1 MPVLLLLSA
10 LLSVLPGPP
19 PPAGPAAA
27 QQVRERGVPEEGRE
41 VRVFLLTMG
50 QGEEVWERF
59 GHNALLLRDGATGE
73 AVAWN
78 WGLFDFQD
86 VDFIPRFLEG
96 TMRYSMGPAPFQP
109 FLDSYVR
116 ADRSVY
122 SNEIHLTPEQV
133 RQLDEFIRW
142 NYRPENRHYRYDY
155 FRDNCSTRLR
165 DALDGVLDGAIRERY
180 GNRATDRTYRWHS
193 RRMVQELFWIDH
205 GMSHLMGP
213 RGDRTITEWEAMFLP
228 VELLHLLEELE
239 VEALDG
245 TRGPLLGPREVL
257 YDARRGPVPEEAP
270 GLSPLW
276 PATGLLVALAFLALG
291 RAAGRGG
298 ARSRVALGI
307 LGAVWG
313 AATGA
318 LGLLIVAAWFTD
330 HVFIHWNVNVF
341 YTNPLGVALAAILL
355 PAALRPR
362 WWKGRMGGTARQLA
376 LIIAGLCAAA
386 ALLQLVTLIRQGN
399 SETVALTLPVN
410 LALAWAVVGAG
421 RGEAKLASTPSDAR
435 STLEGRYR

>member
-10 LLSVLPGPP
+10 LLSVLPTPSPPLGPSAP
-19 PPAGPAAA
+19 QARETPAPEAEA
-27 QQVRERGVPEEGRE
+27 EEGERE
-41 VRVFLLTMG
+41 IRVFLLTMG

-78 WGLFDFQD
+78 WGLFDFRD

-122 SNEIHLTPEQV
+122 SNEIHLTPEQA

-165 DALDGVLDGAIRERY
+165 DALDGVLDGVIRRRY
-180 GNRATDRTYRWHS
+180 GDRATDRTYRWHS

-213 RGDRTITEWEAMFLP
+213 RGDRSITEWEAMFLP
-228 VELLHLLEELE
+228 MELLRLLEELE
-239 VEALDG
+239 VEAPDG

-257 YDARRGPVPEEAP
+257 YDARRGPEPEEAP
-270 GLSPLW
+270 GFSPLW
-276 PATGLLVALAFLALG
+276 PTTGLVVALAFLALG
-291 RAAGRGG
+291 RAAGRGEAWG
-298 ARSRVALGI
+298 RVALGV

-341 YTNPLGVALAAILL
+341 YTNPLGLALAAILL
-355 PAALRPR
+355 AAALRPR
-362 WWKGRMGGTARQLA
+362 WWTGRMGWTARRLA
-376 LIIAGLCAAA
+376 LVIAGLCAVAA
-386 ALLQLVTLIRQGN
+386 VLQLVTLIRQGN
-399 SETVALTLPVN
+399 AETVALTLPVN
-410 LALAWAVVGAG
+410 LALAWAVGGVTEL
-421 RGEAKLASTPSDAR
+421 RTP
-435 STLEGRYR
+435 EGRVSEAG